1 MLELWGR
8 STSVNVRKV
17 LWLLLELDVEYAHIP
32 AGGAFGK
39 NRTPEFLE
47 LNPNGLVPVLRVGN
61 TIVWESNTILRYLA
75 ATHKH
80 RGFWPDDTSERA
92 IADRWMDWSSTT
104 FAIPFRDIFWNLVRA
119 TPEQRIDDEIT
130 KGTSKAIE
138 LLAIVDG
145 VLTHQAYL
153 SGQKF
158 GLGDIPFALQIQALL
173 TTSAAIVLPPA
184 VDGWYKNL
192 LEATKLKEISKL
204 PL

>member
-17 LWLLLELDVEYAHIP
+17 LWLLLELGVEYAHIP
-32 AGGAFGK
+32 ACGAFGK
-39 NRTPEFLE
+39 NRTQEFLE
-47 LNPNGLVPVLRVGN
+47 LNPNGLVPVLRDGN
-61 TIVWESNTILRYLA
+61 TIIWESNTILRYLA
-75 ATHKH
+75 ANHIH

-104 FAIPFRDIFWNLVRA
+104 FATPFRDIFWNLVRA

-145 VLTHQAYL
+145 VLTNQAYL
-153 SGQKF
+153 SGRKF

-173 TTSAAIVLPPA
+173 TTPAAIVLPPA

-192 LEATKLKEISKL
+192 LEVTKLQEISQL